1 MTLPA
6 AAPVHPAWVWWGN
19 PGTAWTSALVGA
31 VIAVAVIYAVMRTL
45 RRRLLPR
52 AQQSGSAVVQGA
64 AAAIDAVRLRYLG
77 PIALIAAAGFLSLPP
92 RADYWLRLAAFV
104 LIGLQLAIAV
114 NRFIVAALNRATS
127 PALGRERPVMLT
139 IITWTIQLVV
149 WLVFLLAVV
158 SALGVDI
165 TAFVASLGV
174 GGIAVALALQNILG
188 DLFASVSIGLDKP
201 FEPGDYIAF
210 DTDQGTVTHIG
221 VKSTRIRSLSG
232 EEMAIANSKL
242 LEKLTHNYT
251 RMLERRVAFGFTVPY
266 STGRE
271 QLAAFARRV
280 NDVISGTEH
289 LRLDRGHLT
298 GFGADG
304 FTFEFVYYVLDPD
317 YLLYRDTHQTL
328 MGEIIG
334 IAEDLGVPFT
344 VPTRRVE
351 WRAGGDGP
359 DGPDIGVRGVE
370 RRIADGRNADV
381 APQD

>member
-6 AAPVHPAWVWWGN
+6 AAPVHPAWEWWGN
-19 PGTAWTSALVGA
+19 PASAWTSALIGA
-31 VIAVAVIYAVMRTL
+31 AVAVALVYAVMRAL

-52 AQQSGSAVVQGA
+52 AQQSGSAVVQGL

-77 PIALIAAAGFLSLPP
+77 PIALIAATGFLTLPL
-92 RADYWLRLAAFV
+92 RLVYWLRLAAFV

-139 IITWTIQLVV
+139 IITWTVQLVV

-158 SALGVDI
+158 AALGVNI

-242 LEKLTHNYT
+242 LEKLTHNYS
-251 RMLERRVAFGFTVPY
+251 RMVERRVAFGFTVPY
-266 STGRE
+266 STGRD
-271 QLAAFARRV
+271 QLGEIARRV
-280 NDVISGTEH
+280 NGVISATEH

-298 GFGADG
+298 GFGTDG
-304 FTFEFVYYVLDPD
+304 YTFEFVYYVLQAD
-317 YLLYRDTHQTL
+317 YLLYRDIHQTL

-334 IAEDLGVPFT
+334 IVDDLGVSFS

-351 WRAGGDGP
+351 RDPAGSRDAGGRSAGP
-359 DGPDIGVRGVE
+359 RD
-370 RRIADGRNADV
+370 ASGRTAE
-381 APQD
+381 A